1 MKKSLRFREC
11 ARSVRII
18 FSNKMKTYIAQ
29 VEETSYGFVE
39 VEAENEKEAGEKAI
53 EAVQM
58 GDAIWKNSQLEVGKI
73 DLK

>member
-1 MKKSLRFREC
+1 
-11 ARSVRII
+11 
-18 FSNKMKTYIAQ
+18 MKTYIAQ